1 MGALS
6 HMAATSCYHEPIAII
21 GIGCRFP
28 GGCNS
33 PVKYWELLA
42 GGKDAIVELYRVP
55 QEIV

>member
-1 MGALS
+1 MGALP
-6 HMAATSCYHEPIAII
+6 HIAETSCHHEPIAII

-42 GGKDAIVELYRVP
+42 GGKDAIPSRFRE
-55 QEIV
+55 